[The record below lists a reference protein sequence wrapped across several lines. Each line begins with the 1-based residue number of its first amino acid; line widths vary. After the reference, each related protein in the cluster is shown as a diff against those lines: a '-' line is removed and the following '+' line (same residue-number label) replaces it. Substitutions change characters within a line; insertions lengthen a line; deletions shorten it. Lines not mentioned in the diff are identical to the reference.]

1 MEVILLSKPNPKYS
15 YIKQD
20 GGYIY
25 AIKTPVGYA
34 YIYRNGL
41 NKSLHFTKD
50 GHKAPRE
57 WMEEHFAILTEDCK

>member
-1 MEVILLSKPNPKYS
+1 MEVILVSKPTKSSDTTQP
-15 YIKQD
+15 
-20 GGYIY
+20 GEHIY